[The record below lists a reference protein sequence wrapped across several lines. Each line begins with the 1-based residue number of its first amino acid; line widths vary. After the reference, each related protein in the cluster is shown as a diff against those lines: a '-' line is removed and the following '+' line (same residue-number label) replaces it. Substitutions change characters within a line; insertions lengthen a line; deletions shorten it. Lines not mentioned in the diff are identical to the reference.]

1 MKVLIS
7 IVVLVS
13 AIAVIAGCSHSDNQ
27 NRNGESTLAV
37 EALSAFEIP
46 VPHAPGIDYESNDF
60 ASIDYS
66 NVEYGYVIAEF
77 TEKTDI
83 PLKVIVVCPFGEM
96 YIYPLRDGG
105 FPEIIPLTE
114 GSGEYK
120 IGIYENIGD
129 ENYKNVIS
137 VTIDVMLIDDYLP
150 FIHPNQFV
158 NFNKDSELVAL
169 AAELTKDA
177 ATVDE
182 KIAIIYNFVVENF
195 TYDYELAESVQTGY
209 LPMLDE
215 VLNRRKGIC
224 FDYSALV
231 TAMLRS
237 QGIPAR
243 LEIGY
248 HGDEYHAWISKLC
261 DVEGWI
267 EHRYHHNGEEW
278 YRMDPTVESGAR
290 RAHRSRVEA
299 RDDDT
304 YLLMFNY

>member
-1 MKVLIS
+1 
-7 IVVLVS
+7 
-13 AIAVIAGCSHSDNQ
+13 
-27 NRNGESTLAV
+27 
-37 EALSAFEIP
+37 
-46 VPHAPGIDYESNDF
+46 
-60 ASIDYS
+60 
-66 NVEYGYVIAEF
+66 
-77 TEKTDI
+77 
-83 PLKVIVVCPFGEM
+83 M

-120 IGIYENIGD
+120 IGIYENIG
-129 ENYKNVIS
+129 EESFKSIIS